1 METPLTSLVIYWL
14 PLILVGGAWLLFARH
29 LRKGPKYIRDI
40 NENFIRQNEEI
51 ISLLRDIKTSLENR
65 KP

>member
-1 METPLTSLVIYWL
+1 METPITSLVIYWL
-14 PLILVGGAWLLFARH
+14 PLIVLGGLWLLFVRH

-40 NENFIRQNEEI
+40 NENFRKQNNEI
-51 ISLLRDIKTSLENR
+51 INLLRDIKTSLENR